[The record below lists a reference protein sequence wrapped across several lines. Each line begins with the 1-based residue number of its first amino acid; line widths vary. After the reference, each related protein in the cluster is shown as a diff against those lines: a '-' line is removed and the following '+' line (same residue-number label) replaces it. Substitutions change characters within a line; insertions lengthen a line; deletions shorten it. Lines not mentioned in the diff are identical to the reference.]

1 MKLAHLSDTHLGFRA
16 YGRLRPDGANLRE
29 LDVLETFRATLD
41 AILKRD
47 PDLVIHAGDLFHV
60 VRPSNLSLVGAYR
73 AIEAFQTARKG
84 KPMVILGGNH
94 DVPRAGIGGILPL
107 LSGIPGVSVIERE
120 TETLDLG
127 FVRVVG
133 VPSVALKAGLP
144 NLKPPKAPAVLTLHG
159 LSQQALP
166 HGRGEGDF
174 DAEDL
179 RHPGWTYVALGD
191 YHVFQRYGPNV
202 CYAGST
208 DFASTNVW
216 EESKY
221 AKGWVW
227 FDDEVGKIEFIPIT
241 TRPVLDLPAIHAG
254 GLDHSEVE
262 AAMLKAAED
271 WSPDPKP
278 IVRQRVVD
286 AAPGLRARIRPSV
299 VRELSGKALFY
310 GLTVTM
316 APRYASSP
324 GAGMS
329 LEEAWQAHVAAAQ
342 IPAGLTLEELET
354 AGLTRLREAAEDDS
368 RLVDA

>member
-16 YGRLRPDGANLRE
+16 YGRVRPDGANLRE

-41 AILKRD
+41 SILQRD

-73 AIEAFQTARKG
+73 ALEAFQKARKG
-84 KPMVILGGNH
+84 KPLVIVGGNH

-107 LSGIPGVSVIERE
+107 LSGIPGISIVERE

-127 FVRVVG
+127 FVRVVA
-133 VPSVALKAGLP
+133 VPSVALKAGFP
-144 NLKPPKAPAVLTLHG
+144 TLKPPPAPAILTLHG
-159 LSQQALP
+159 LSKQALP
-166 HGRGEGDF
+166 HGRGEADF
-174 DAEDL
+174 DAEAL

-191 YHVFQRYGPNV
+191 YHVFQQYGPNV

-216 EESKY
+216 EESRY

-227 FDDEVGKIEFIPIT
+227 FDDQVGKLEFVPIV
-241 TRPVLDLPAIHAG
+241 TRPVLDLPSIEAG
-254 GLDHSEVE
+254 GMDHAEVE
-262 AAMLKAAED
+262 AAMLRAAEK
-271 WSPDPKP
+271 WPTEPKP

-286 AAPGLRARIRPSV
+286 AAPGLRSRILPSV
-299 VRELSGKALFY
+299 VRELSGRALFY

-329 LEEAWQAHVAAAQ
+329 LEEAWRAHVAGAR
-342 IPAGLTLEELET
+342 IPAGLTMEELEA
-354 AGLTRLREAAEDDS
+354 AGLTQLREAAEDDS
-368 RLVDA
+368 RLADA